1 MPNFAS
7 KTNSHNKKILNENIA
22 KPTSASCKCRVKA
35 SCPLDGSCLQSSLVY
50 ICKTATPKIIN
61 NYSHYIGLTEN
72 TFKPIQAGGGGGVVG
87 GSRRGWG
94 AKESSYQFFSCSFYK
109 SNTYPPKLSEFQF
122 QPFRHTSVNF
132 KVTPSVSPKLLN
144 LNQDHPSKKSDF
156 SGQILIKLRL
166 C

>member
-61 NYSHYIGLTEN
+61 NYSHYIGLTDN
-72 TFKPIQAGGGGGVVG
+72 TFKPIQAGGWGGG
-87 GSRRGWG
+87 R
-94 AKESSYQFFSCSFYK
+94 E
-109 SNTYPPKLSEFQF
+109 
-122 QPFRHTSVNF
+122 
-132 KVTPSVSPKLLN
+132 
-144 LNQDHPSKKSDF
+144 
-156 SGQILIKLRL
+156 
-166 C
+166 